1 MCWKSSNSK
10 ELVEKVATEDIETFK
25 VVKKY
30 DECFVPLYFQ
40 CVFYSVGV
48 PLSMSP
54 NKLTL
59 LIDSLQLFWKPV
71 GVINQGFHSYSK
83 SCKIRLGN
91 NIIVDDR
98 APIEIGS
105 NKDWLLDRIIYTD
118 NLHYLDCIIP
128 KGSHYYVNSD
138 GEYVSDAI
146 LPTEAKPLD
155 AVLTFG

>member
-10 ELVEKVATEDIETFK
+10 ELVEQVATEDIETFK

-40 CVFYSVGV
+40 CVCYAVGV
-48 PLSMSP
+48 PLSMSS

-59 LIDSLQLFWKPV
+59 LMDSWKPV

-83 SCKIRLGN
+83 SCKIRFGT
-91 NIIVDDR
+91 NIIVDDLTQ
-98 APIEIGS
+98 IEIGS
-105 NKDWLLDRIIYTD
+105 NKDWLLDCIVYTD
-118 NLHYLDCIIP
+118 NLHYLECIIP
-128 KGSHYYVNSD
+128 KGSHYYVNSH

-146 LPTEAKPLD
+146 LPIEAKPLD
-155 AVLTFG
+155 VVLTFG